1 MSELDNFLNFWY
13 SVTRD
18 ASNQDIK
25 RGRAFSQ
32 TDLAKMEFDLNASRE
47 EREWQLDAWERTQ
60 SIPAQ
65 VQQMKD
71 AGLNPAL
78 MYQSGAS
85 AGASSPASG
94 TDVSAPDSQQNP
106 MAGMEIAQAVMSML
120 TGTASVGSQ
129 IGEAVGRTRQALTQS
144 RVNVATV
151 NNTNADTALKNQQRL
166 NLITENDMKKID
178 LSYRRVEK
186 ELQNQES
193 ASRIAKN
200 FQDIKESISRIDL
213 NDSVIEVNGQKIS
226 LMVKMEDE
234 IDSKIVLN
242 AAKTVGQNLDNAKAA
257 TLLPYVENFARADLE
272 IKAASANNLRSQT
285 HLNYSESAVA
295 LADAAY
301 KQGLLD
307 KGQLDIIIEGMK
319 IDNKSKET
327 NRKVAVANAVVGNLC
342 NIVNAGCN
350 IAGTVMTGGL
360 AQPIVNGANGQPLVS
375 STGVPLIL

>member
-1 MSELDNFLNFWY
+1 MSGLDDFLNFWN

-25 RGRAFSQ
+25 KGRAFSQ
-32 TDLAKMEFDLNASRE
+32 TDLAKMEFDLKASRE
-47 EREWQLDAWERTQ
+47 EREWQLDSWERTQ

-78 MYQSGAS
+78 LYQGGAS

-151 NNTNADTALKNQQRL
+151 NNTNADTALKDQQRL
-166 NLITENDMKKID
+166 NLITDNDMKKID
-178 LSYRRVEK
+178 LSYRKVEK

-213 NDSVIEVNGQKIS
+213 NNSVIEVNGQKIS

-257 TLLPYVENFARADLE
+257 TLLPYVERIARADLE

-319 IDNKSKET
+319 IDNRSKET

-360 AQPIVNGANGQPLVS
+360 AQPIVNGATGQSLVS
-375 STGVPLIL
+375 STGVPLVR